1 MHLIFFVTC
10 YPLNL
15 TFFVICYPPKS
26 NELAIETGWFEDCF
40 EFKDIAD
47 VVFNDIGDKTWAK
60 KIYDKAL
67 KDIKDN
73 HEDTIDPEIREE
85 IERKLLS

>member
-1 MHLIFFVTC
+1 
-10 YPLNL
+10 
-15 TFFVICYPPKS
+15 
-26 NELAIETGWFEDCF
+26 AEDCF